1 LCRYVNIN
9 SALSTIISSKIGQR
23 FAGLEERVVLSTLF
37 RRYSFRSTQSIDEL
51 HLSIDTILR
60 ARVPIQMFIEQ
71 RQHFQ

>member
-1 LCRYVNIN
+1 VHIN

-51 HLSIDTILR
+51 HLSLEIILR
-60 ARVPIQMFIEQ
+60 PEVPIEMFIN
-71 RQHFQ
+71 RR